1 MNKEQ
6 SKKKVNM
13 QLIITLGVM
22 VALFILFTILRP
34 AYAGFTNIMSVLLS
48 TCVNGCLSFGVTFV
62 IISGGIDLSI
72 GPVMTLTGVVS
83 GVALTKWGLPLAC
96 CIPLGLLVG
105 VLCGVING
113 IMVAKMKLAPFIAT
127 LAMQMIVK
135 GLNLVISGLMPVYF
149 TSDPFY
155 QKIALG
161 NVFGIEGFYSAI
173 IVFIGVCVLAY
184 LILHKT
190 LLGRYTYAIGSNRE
204 AARLSGIKVDK
215 WTIVIYALSSLF
227 AGFAG
232 LIMTSRLN
240 SAQPQLGP
248 GYETEAIAASVI
260 GGTSMAGGE
269 GSILGVIIGVVIIS
283 ELSNG
288 LRVMAVSQEWQ
299 SVIIGAVLVASVYFD
314 QLRNKKKA

>member
-13 QLIITLGVM
+13 QIVITLGVM
-22 VALFILFTILRP
+22 VALFVLFTILRP

-72 GPVMTLTGVVS
+72 GPVMTLTGVIS
-83 GVALTKWGLPLAC
+83 GVALTKWGLPLGL

-105 VLCGVING
+105 VLCGVVNG
-113 IMVAKMKLAPFIAT
+113 IMVAKMHLAPFIAT

-135 GLNLVISGLMPVYF
+135 GLNLVISGLMPIYF
-149 TSDPFY
+149 TSAPFY

-173 IVFIGVCVLAY
+173 VVFIGVCILAY

-204 AARLSGIKVDK
+204 AARLSGIKVDE

-269 GSILGVIIGVVIIS
+269 GSIIGVVIGVIIIS

-314 QLRNKKKA
+314 QLRNRKKA

>member
-269 GSILGVIIGVVIIS
+269 GSILGVIIGVIIIS

>member
-1 MNKEQ
+1 MKEQ
-6 SKKKVNM
+6 KKKKVNM
-13 QLIITLGVM
+13 QIIITLGVM
-22 VALFILFTILRP
+22 IALFVLFTILRP

-83 GVALTKWGLPLAC
+83 GVALTKWGLPLGL
-96 CIPLGLLVG
+96 CIPLGLMVG

-135 GLNLVISGLMPVYF
+135 GLNLVISGLMPIYF
-149 TSDPFY
+149 TSAPFY

-173 IVFIGVCVLAY
+173 LVFIAICVLAY

-190 LLGRYTYAIGSNRE
+190 LIGRYTYAIGSNRE

-269 GSILGVIIGVVIIS
+269 GSIIGVIIGVIIIS

>member
-105 VLCGVING
+105 VLCGVLNG

-269 GSILGVIIGVVIIS
+269 GSILGVIIGVIIIS

>member
-105 VLCGVING
+105 VLCGVLNG

-227 AGFAG
+227 AEFAG

-269 GSILGVIIGVVIIS
+269 GSILGVIIGVIIIS

>member
-83 GVALTKWGLPLAC
+83 GVALTKWGLPLVC